1 MNYYSLILLGQL
13 NFFYEVFI
21 PMFILMRRQEK
32 RRFIWLRLAVV
43 AALSVSLVFMPFL
56 AIGPFGM
63 NYLIDLALAFFA
75 AFFIFRV
82 SPLDVLFYVVEGF
95 AIQHLMWDV
104 LFIIFESIGELSQ
117 AAALGIYIPL
127 YVVEYVLMFLFMPV
141 SDAHKGGM
149 KGRVTEFVIA
159 ALTIAFTYVLSSLI
173 PWFDEWNILYRLYAL
188 LCCLFAIG
196 LQCGVLEHTK
206 LKERNKAL
214 EQDKFVLEELLSREQ
229 KQYAF
234 TKDTID
240 LINIKCHDLK
250 HQLSVLKSLSEED
263 REKSLKDVEKAVM
276 IYGNIAKTGNETLDI
291 ILTEKSFLCEKY
303 GVRFTY
309 MIDGEGLSF
318 MEPADISSLFGNA
331 LDNAIE
337 SVMREMQAEK
347 RVIKLNASKK
357 RAYLSVHLENY
368 CSEKVRFKDGLPVS
382 GKADKLNHGFG
393 AKSMRYIV
401 EKYGGAMVMRQEGC
415 LVVLDIILPMGE
427 SAGVTEGAAGG
438 EGMPALT

>member
-63 NYLIDLALAFFA
+63 SYLIDLALAFFA

-127 YVVEYVLMFLFMPV
+127 YLVEYVLMFLFMPV

-214 EQDKFVLEELLSREQ
+214 EQDKFVLE
-229 KQYAF
+229 
-234 TKDTID
+234 
-240 LINIKCHDLK
+240 C
-250 HQLSVLKSLSEED
+250 
-263 REKSLKDVEKAVM
+263 
-276 IYGNIAKTGNETLDI
+276 
-291 ILTEKSFLCEKY
+291 
-303 GVRFTY
+303 
-309 MIDGEGLSF
+309 
-318 MEPADISSLFGNA
+318 
-331 LDNAIE
+331 
-337 SVMREMQAEK
+337 
-347 RVIKLNASKK
+347 
-357 RAYLSVHLENY
+357 
-368 CSEKVRFKDGLPVS
+368 
-382 GKADKLNHGFG
+382 
-393 AKSMRYIV
+393 
-401 EKYGGAMVMRQEGC
+401 
-415 LVVLDIILPMGE
+415 
-427 SAGVTEGAAGG
+427 
-438 EGMPALT
+438 

>member
-63 NYLIDLALAFFA
+63 NYLIALALAFFA
-75 AFFIFRV
+75 GLFIFKV

-159 ALTIAFTYVLSSLI
+159 ALTIAFTYVLSS
-173 PWFDEWNILYRLYAL
+173 
-188 LCCLFAIG
+188 
-196 LQCGVLEHTK
+196 VK
-206 LKERNKAL
+206 L
-214 EQDKFVLEELLSREQ
+214 
-229 KQYAF
+229 
-234 TKDTID
+234 
-240 LINIKCHDLK
+240 
-250 HQLSVLKSLSEED
+250 
-263 REKSLKDVEKAVM
+263 
-276 IYGNIAKTGNETLDI
+276 
-291 ILTEKSFLCEKY
+291 
-303 GVRFTY
+303 
-309 MIDGEGLSF
+309 
-318 MEPADISSLFGNA
+318 
-331 LDNAIE
+331 
-337 SVMREMQAEK
+337 
-347 RVIKLNASKK
+347 
-357 RAYLSVHLENY
+357 
-368 CSEKVRFKDGLPVS
+368 
-382 GKADKLNHGFG
+382 
-393 AKSMRYIV
+393 
-401 EKYGGAMVMRQEGC
+401 
-415 LVVLDIILPMGE
+415 
-427 SAGVTEGAAGG
+427 
-438 EGMPALT
+438 